1 MAGHSKWH
9 NIQRRKGAQD
19 AKKGKIF
26 MRHAKFIYTA
36 AKEGGGDP
44 DMNPTLRTAI
54 EKAKADNMPND
65 NIERAIKK
73 ATGTLDGASFEEVT
87 YEGYGPSGTAV
98 IENTL
103 TEKAKA
109 DYKANDNIERGIKK
123 ATGTLDGARFE
134 EVTYEGY
141 GPSGTAV
148 IVHTLTDNRNRTA
161 SEVRHAFSKHGG
173 NLGESGCVS
182 FMFDRKG
189 IIIIVDEENELDED
203 EVTLAAIEAGAEDI
217 ELDTGV
223 YEIITEPAELK
234 TVQSHLK
241 EAGYKIEEAEVT
253 LIPQTYAEIDED
265 AEEKVLQLIDMLED
279 SEDVQDVHHNL
290 KEA

>member
-19 AKKGKIF
+19 AKRGKIF

-73 ATGTLDGASFEEVT
+73 ATGTLDGASFEE
-87 YEGYGPSGTAV
+87 G
-98 IENTL
+98 
-103 TEKAKA
+103 
-109 DYKANDNIERGIKK
+109 
-123 ATGTLDGARFE
+123 
-134 EVTYEGY
+134 TYEGY

-189 IIIIVDEENELDED
+189 IIIIVDDENELDED

-223 YEIITEPAELK
+223 YEIITESAELK

-279 SEDVQDVHHNL
+279 SEDVQDVHH
-290 KEA
+290 